1 MIVIL
6 FYASFAICFY
16 FSATQHNI
24 HTEFHSPWFLLSFSS
39 LCSTWYST
47 YAWWGYSW
55 LDRIGW
61 WFDSL
66 HLLFLM
72 NASLGSCFLVTNI
85 FLRRIW
91 PSLRPLHSALS
102 SKDCWLEMF
111 MKGCGLDERCRAESS
126 GGLPR
131 SLYLWP
137 LILNICTYMTTL
149 FSAVLTLQK
158 IAICL
163 QVCLVLGHCHHQND
177 CCDDVLGDLLMAFQQ
192 GS

>member
-1 MIVIL
+1 MHLWEVAFWSPIFFSEEYDHLFICSVIKG
-6 FYASFAICFY
+6 
-16 FSATQHNI
+16 
-24 HTEFHSPWFLLSFSS
+24 LLI
-39 LCSTWYST
+39 
-47 YAWWGYSW
+47 
-55 LDRIGW
+55 REV
-61 WFDSL
+61 
-66 HLLFLM
+66 HE
-72 NASLGSCFLVTNI
+72 
-85 FLRRIW
+85 R
-91 PSLRPLHSALS
+91 
-102 SKDCWLEMF
+102 
-111 MKGCGLDERCRAESS
+111 CGLDERCRAESS

-177 CCDDVLGDLLMAFQQ
+177 CCDDVLGDLLMAFEQ